1 MSTEFQEERNMY
13 LFDCWY
19 CGENVVKT
27 YHDPSNR
34 VFCETCRDEY
44 QAEKEKTLEEY
55 VALKIEV
62 MYERSLRY
70 MEKQILSMHMY
81 KEAAETVRD
90 FAREDPNRFG
100 SSHEMMAAMEL
111 IRQEIPIKMQYKV
124 KRHRIDIL
132 IPSLKVALEIDGY
145 MHQYKVLKD
154 SVRDVD
160 LINEFGVGWEVIRI
174 PTKHIEQNIKQ
185 LVPAIKALYKEKQ
198 LLRKKNGGFIP
209 NNFSKRDFELQ
220 QMIEKDN
227 RQ

>member
-1 MSTEFQEERNMY
+1 MPISYKEERNLY

-19 CGENVVKT
+19 CGEIVVDSYK
-27 YHDPSNR
+27 DPNNR
-34 VFCETCRDEY
+34 VFCDMCKEDY
-44 QAEKEKTLEEY
+44 LKEKEETLNKY
-55 VALKIEV
+55 IALKIEV
-62 MYERSLRY
+62 MYERALRY
-70 MEKQILSMHMY
+70 MEKQLLSMHKY
-81 KEAAETVRD
+81 KEAAETVFE
-90 FAREDPNRFG
+90 FAKEDPNRFG

-111 IRQEIPIKMQYKV
+111 IRNEIPIKMQYKV

-160 LINEFGVGWEVIRI
+160 LINEFGTGWEVIRI
-174 PTKHIEQNIKQ
+174 PTKHIEQNLKQ

-198 LLRKKNGGFIP
+198 KLRSKNGGFIP
-209 NNFSKRDFELQ
+209 TNFSKRDYELQ

-227 RQ
+227 G

>member
-1 MSTEFQEERNMY
+1 MSIDIKDEHNLY

-27 YHDPSNR
+27 FNDPSNR
-34 VFCETCRDEY
+34 VFCETCKEDYLR
-44 QAEKEKTLEEY
+44 EKEETLEKY

-70 MEKQILSMHMY
+70 MEKQLLSMHKY
-81 KEAAETVRD
+81 KEAAESVIE
-90 FAREDPNRFG
+90 FAKGDPNRFA

-111 IRQEIPIKMQYKV
+111 IRNEIPIKMQYKV

-145 MHQYKVLKD
+145 MHQYKILKD

-160 LINEFGVGWEVIRI
+160 LVNEFGVGWEVIRI
-174 PTKHIEQNIKQ
+174 PTKHIEQNLKQ

-198 LLRKKNGGFIP
+198 KLRKKNGGFIP
-209 NNFSKRDFELQ
+209 TYFSKRDQELQ
-220 QMIEKDN
+220 EMIEKEN
-227 RQ
+227 S